1 MGKIMKIT
9 LSADDIG
16 RLLFGGEIEWL
27 FLLSDCRNLEGVS
40 VQFDQCGGEG
50 VRVVNDD

>member
-1 MGKIMKIT
+1 MSKIVKVT

-16 RLLFGGEIEWL
+16 RLLL
-27 FLLSDCRNLEGVS
+27 
-40 VQFDQCGGEG
+40 GGEG